1 MTTTAPPRY
10 TIFDR
15 AHGEYLADFHN
26 QGSRWADPAAA
37 LQWEDRHEAFAVAEA
52 MERLYPNKKIEVVTI
67 RNMGGVETWS

>member
-26 QGSRWADPAAA
+26 QGSRWADPAA
-37 LQWEDRHEAFAVAEA
+37 LQWEDKHEVETIAAA
-52 MERLYPNKKIEVVTI
+52 MARLYPNKKIEVVVI
-67 RNMGGVETWS
+67 RTNGGVETWF